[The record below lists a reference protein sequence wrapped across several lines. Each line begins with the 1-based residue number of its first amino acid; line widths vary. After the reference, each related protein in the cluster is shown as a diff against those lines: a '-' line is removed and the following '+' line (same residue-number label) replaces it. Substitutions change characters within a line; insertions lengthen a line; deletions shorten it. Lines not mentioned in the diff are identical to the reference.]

1 MWIGLGKMFMF
12 VSDSSLTLIGN
23 RESLKMTYV
32 MDSVVKIVTF
42 IWAPLPWFITFL
54 GEIMC
59 PVLLPVGNDIP

>member
-1 MWIGLGKMFMF
+1 MF

-42 IWAPLPWFITFL
+42 I
-54 GEIMC
+54 
-59 PVLLPVGNDIP
+59 